1 MRATIR
7 SQSKRSKW
15 VIYPTLILALVN
27 FFVFIYYSLS
37 LGGDALNGY
46 IDGTHYFLCAHG
58 GCVEVSRS
66 IWTYSYWHAIS
77 AFIGIALVFVEFG
90 IFVMTKDIVVEYA
103 KRSSR

>member
-1 MRATIR
+1 
-7 SQSKRSKW
+7 
-15 VIYPTLILALVN
+15 VIYPTFVLVFVN
-27 FFVFIYYSLS
+27 FFVFVCFSIA

-46 IDGTHYFLCAHG
+46 INGGHYFVCAHG

-66 IWTYSYWHAIS
+66 VWTYSYWHAIS

-103 KRSSR
+103 KRDSR